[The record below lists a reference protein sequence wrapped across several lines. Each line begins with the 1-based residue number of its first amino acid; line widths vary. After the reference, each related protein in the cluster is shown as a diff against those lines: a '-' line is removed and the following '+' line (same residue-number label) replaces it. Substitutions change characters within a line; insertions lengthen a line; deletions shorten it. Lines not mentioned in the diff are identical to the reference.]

1 MFFILLMEKYMRLS
15 KICILITFFIFN
27 SSVVLSDYENTNGK
41 PIEKSFQDLLKWAT
55 DDIETKIDYIEISND
70 WESLDLEEDDNYG
83 VWVGHSTFLI
93 KKNGITILTDPVFSE
108 RASPFKNIGP
118 KRLIPPAIPL
128 KQLPEIDFITI
139 SHNHYDHLDIRSLKD
154 LYLLNS
160 STIFLVPAGDKKLL
174 ERQKIENVYEYEW
187 WEGYLS
193 DELKITFTPVQHWS
207 KRGLF
212 DRNKSLW
219 GGWYFEFND
228 FSIFHAGDTGYS
240 EDFKSTRMKL
250 GSPKYAFIPIGA
262 YDPEWF
268 MAESH
273 VNPEDAVQIMLDL
286 GAESSFGMHWATFK
300 LTDEDTLEPRERLDA
315 EVKNKKI
322 NSFIAPIPGSI
333 INLD

>member
-1 MFFILLMEKYMRLS
+1 MFFILLMEKYIRLS
-15 KICILITFFIFN
+15 KICILIIFFVFN
-27 SSVVLSDYENTNGK
+27 SSLVLSDYENTNGK

-70 WESLDLEEDDNYG
+70 WESLDFEEDDNYG

-93 KKNGITILTDPVFSE
+93 KKNGITILTDPVFSD

-240 EDFKSTRMKL
+240 EDFKSTRIKL

-286 GAESSFGMHWATFK
+286 GAENSFGMHWATFK

>member
-1 MFFILLMEKYMRLS
+1 MDKYMRLS

-70 WESLDLEEDDNYG
+70 WESLDFEKDDNYG

-93 KKNGITILTDPVFSE
+93 KKNGITILTDPVFSD

>member
-1 MFFILLMEKYMRLS
+1 MEKYMRLS
-15 KICILITFFIFN
+15 KICILIIFFVFN

-70 WESLDLEEDDNYG
+70 WESLDFEEDDNYG

-93 KKNGITILTDPVFSE
+93 KKNGITILTDPVFSD

>member
-1 MFFILLMEKYMRLS
+1 MEKYMRLS
-15 KICILITFFIFN
+15 KICILIIFFVFN

-70 WESLDLEEDDNYG
+70 WESLDFEKDDNYG

-93 KKNGITILTDPVFSE
+93 KKNGITILTDPVFSD

-160 STIFLVPAGDKKLL
+160 NTIFLVPAGDKKLL

-219 GGWYFEFND
+219 GGWFFEFND

-240 EDFKSTRMKL
+240 DDFKITRLKL

-286 GAESSFGMHWATFK
+286 GAENSFGMHWATFK

>member
-15 KICILITFFIFN
+15 KIYILVIFFVFY
-27 SSVVLSDYENTNGK
+27 SSIVLSDYENTNGK

-55 DDIETKIDYIEISND
+55 DDIETKIDYIEMSND
-70 WESLDLEEDDNYG
+70 WESLDFEEDDNYG

-93 KKNGITILTDPVFSE
+93 KKNGITILTDPVFSD

-160 STIFLVPAGDKKLL
+160 NTIFLVPAGDKKLL

-193 DELKITFTPVQHWS
+193 DDLKITFTPVQHWS

-219 GGWYFEFND
+219 GGWFFEFND

-286 GAESSFGMHWATFK
+286 GAENSFGMHWATFK

>member
-1 MFFILLMEKYMRLS
+1 MEKYMRLS
-15 KICILITFFIFN
+15 KTCILITFFIFN

-70 WESLDLEEDDNYG
+70 WESLDFEEDDNYG

-93 KKNGITILTDPVFSE
+93 KKNGITILTDPVFSD

-154 LYLLNS
+154 LYTLNS
-160 STIFLVPAGDKKLL
+160 NTIFLVPAGDKKLL

-219 GGWYFEFND
+219 GGWFFEFND

-240 EDFKSTRMKL
+240 EDFKSTRIKL

-286 GAESSFGMHWATFK
+286 GAENSFGMHWATFK

>member
-1 MFFILLMEKYMRLS
+1 MKKYMRLS
-15 KICILITFFIFN
+15 KICILIIFFIFN
-27 SSVVLSDYENTNGK
+27 SSEVLSDYENTNGK

-70 WESLDLEEDDNYG
+70 WESLDFEEDDNYG

-93 KKNGITILTDPVFSE
+93 KKNGITILTDPVFSD

-154 LYLLNS
+154 LYSLNS
-160 STIFLVPAGDKKLL
+160 NTIFLVPAGDKKLL

-219 GGWYFEFND
+219 GGWFFEFND

-286 GAESSFGMHWATFK
+286 GAENSFGMHWATFK
-300 LTDEDTLEPRERLDA
+300 LTDEDTLEPRERLEA

>member
-1 MFFILLMEKYMRLS
+1 MFFILLMQKYIRLS
-15 KICILITFFIFN
+15 KICILIIFFVFN

-70 WESLDLEEDDNYG
+70 WESLDFEEDDNYG

-93 KKNGITILTDPVFSE
+93 KKNGITILTDPVFSD

-128 KQLPEIDFITI
+128 KKLPEIDFITI

-154 LYLLNS
+154 LYTLNS
-160 STIFLVPAGDKKLL
+160 NTIFLVPAGDKKLL

-219 GGWYFEFND
+219 GGWFFEFND

-240 EDFKSTRMKL
+240 EDFKSTRIKL

-286 GAESSFGMHWATFK
+286 GAENSFGMHWATFK

>member
-1 MFFILLMEKYMRLS
+1 MQPN
-15 KICILITFFIFN
+15 KICFLIIFSVFN
-27 SSVVLSDYENTNGK
+27 SSAALSDYENTNGK

-70 WESLDLEEDDNYG
+70 WESLDFEEDDNYG

-93 KKNGITILTDPVFSE
+93 KKNGITILTDPVFSD

-154 LYLLNS
+154 LYTLNS
-160 STIFLVPAGDKKLL
+160 NTIFLVPAGDKKLL

-219 GGWYFEFND
+219 GGWFFEFND

-240 EDFKSTRMKL
+240 EDFKSTRIKL

-286 GAESSFGMHWATFK
+286 GAENSFGMHWATFK

>member
-1 MFFILLMEKYMRLS
+1 M
-15 KICILITFFIFN
+15 
-27 SSVVLSDYENTNGK
+27 
-41 PIEKSFQDLLKWAT
+41 
-55 DDIETKIDYIEISND
+55 
-70 WESLDLEEDDNYG
+70 
-83 VWVGHSTFLI
+83 
-93 KKNGITILTDPVFSE
+93 
-108 RASPFKNIGP
+108 
-118 KRLIPPAIPL
+118 
-128 KQLPEIDFITI
+128 
-139 SHNHYDHLDIRSLKD
+139 
-154 LYLLNS
+154 
-160 STIFLVPAGDKKLL
+160 PAGDKKLL

-219 GGWYFEFND
+219 GGWFFEFND

-240 EDFKSTRMKL
+240 EDFKSTRIKL

-286 GAESSFGMHWATFK
+286 GAENSFGMHWATFK

-333 INLD
+333 IKLD

>member
-15 KICILITFFIFN
+15 KICILIIFFIFN

-55 DDIETKIDYIEISND
+55 DDIETKIDYIEISYD
-70 WESLDLEEDDNYG
+70 WESLDFEKDDNYG

-93 KKNGITILTDPVFSE
+93 KKNGITILTDPVFSD

-154 LYLLNS
+154 LYSLNS
-160 STIFLVPAGDKKLL
+160 NTIFLVPAGDKKLL

-219 GGWYFEFND
+219 GGWFFEFND

-286 GAESSFGMHWATFK
+286 GAENSFGMHWATFK

>member
-1 MFFILLMEKYMRLS
+1 MDMRLN
-15 KICILITFFIFN
+15 KICILIIFFVFN

-70 WESLDLEEDDNYG
+70 WESLDFEEDDNYG

-93 KKNGITILTDPVFSE
+93 KKNGITILTDPVFSD

-118 KRLIPPAIPL
+118 KRLIPPAIPI
-128 KQLPEIDFITI
+128 KKLPAIDFITI

-160 STIFLVPAGDKKLL
+160 NTIFLVPAGDKKLL

-219 GGWYFEFND
+219 GGWFFEFND

-240 EDFKSTRMKL
+240 EDFKSTRIKL

-286 GAESSFGMHWATFK
+286 GAENSFGMHWATFK

>member
-1 MFFILLMEKYMRLS
+1 MRLN
-15 KICILITFFIFN
+15 KIYFLIIFFVFN
-27 SSVVLSDYENTNGK
+27 SSAVLSDYENTNGK

-70 WESLDLEEDDNYG
+70 WESLDFEEDDNYG

-93 KKNGITILTDPVFSE
+93 KKNGITILTDPVFSD

-154 LYLLNS
+154 LYSLNS
-160 STIFLVPAGDKKLL
+160 NTIFLVPAGDKKLL

-219 GGWYFEFND
+219 GGWFFEFND

-240 EDFKSTRMKL
+240 EDFKSTRIKL

-286 GAESSFGMHWATFK
+286 GAENSFGMHWATFK

>member
-1 MFFILLMEKYMRLS
+1 MEKYIRLS
-15 KICILITFFIFN
+15 KICILIIFFVFN
-27 SSVVLSDYENTNGK
+27 SSLVLSDYENTNGK

-70 WESLDLEEDDNYG
+70 WESLDFEEDDNYG

-93 KKNGITILTDPVFSE
+93 KKNGITILTDPVFSD

-128 KQLPEIDFITI
+128 KKLPEIDFITI

-154 LYLLNS
+154 LYTLNS
-160 STIFLVPAGDKKLL
+160 NTIFLVPAGDKKLL

-219 GGWYFEFND
+219 GGWFFEFND

-240 EDFKSTRMKL
+240 EDFKSTRIKL

-286 GAESSFGMHWATFK
+286 GAENSFGMHWATFK

>member
-1 MFFILLMEKYMRLS
+1 MFFILLMEKYIRLS
-15 KICILITFFIFN
+15 KICILIIFFVFN
-27 SSVVLSDYENTNGK
+27 SSLVLSDYENTNGK

-70 WESLDLEEDDNYG
+70 WESLDFEEDDNYG

-93 KKNGITILTDPVFSE
+93 KKNGITILTDPVFSD

-154 LYLLNS
+154 LYTLNS
-160 STIFLVPAGDKKLL
+160 NTIFLVPAGDKKLL

-219 GGWYFEFND
+219 GGWFFEFND

-240 EDFKSTRMKL
+240 EDFKSTRIKL

-286 GAESSFGMHWATFK
+286 GAENSFGMHWATFK

>member
-15 KICILITFFIFN
+15 KICILIIFFVFN

-70 WESLDLEEDDNYG
+70 WESLDFEEDDNYG

-93 KKNGITILTDPVFSE
+93 KKNGITILTDPVFSD

-118 KRLIPPAIPL
+118 KRLIPPAIPI
-128 KQLPEIDFITI
+128 KKLPAIDFITI

-160 STIFLVPAGDKKLL
+160 NTIFLVPAGDKKLL

-286 GAESSFGMHWATFK
+286 GAENSFGMHWATFK

>member
-1 MFFILLMEKYMRLS
+1 MRLN
-15 KICILITFFIFN
+15 KIYFLIIFFVFN
-27 SSVVLSDYENTNGK
+27 SSVALSDYENTNGK

-70 WESLDLEEDDNYG
+70 WESLDFEEDDNYG

-93 KKNGITILTDPVFSE
+93 KKNGITILTDPVFSD

-128 KQLPEIDFITI
+128 KKLPEIDFITI

-219 GGWYFEFND
+219 GGWFFEFND

-240 EDFKSTRMKL
+240 EDFKSTRIKL

-286 GAESSFGMHWATFK
+286 GAENSFGMHWATFK

>member
-1 MFFILLMEKYMRLS
+1 MRLS
-15 KICILITFFIFN
+15 KTCILITFFIFN

-70 WESLDLEEDDNYG
+70 WESLDFEEDDNYG

-93 KKNGITILTDPVFSE
+93 KKNGITILTDPVFSD

-286 GAESSFGMHWATFK
+286 GAENSFGMHWATFK

>member
-1 MFFILLMEKYMRLS
+1 MRLN
-15 KICILITFFIFN
+15 KIYFLIIFFVFN
-27 SSVVLSDYENTNGK
+27 SSVALSDYENTNGK

-70 WESLDLEEDDNYG
+70 WESLDFEEDDNYG

-93 KKNGITILTDPVFSE
+93 KKNGITILTDPVFSD

-240 EDFKSTRMKL
+240 EDFKSTRIKL

-286 GAESSFGMHWATFK
+286 GAENSFGMHWATFK

>member
-1 MFFILLMEKYMRLS
+1 MEKYMRLS
-15 KICILITFFIFN
+15 KICILVIFFVFN

-55 DDIETKIDYIEISND
+55 DDIETKIDYIEVSND
-70 WESLDLEEDDNYG
+70 WESLDFEEDDNYG

-93 KKNGITILTDPVFSE
+93 KKNGITILTDPVFSD

>member
-1 MFFILLMEKYMRLS
+1 MFFILLMEKYIRLS
-15 KICILITFFIFN
+15 KICILIIFFVLN
-27 SSVVLSDYENTNGK
+27 SSLVLSDYENTNGK

-70 WESLDLEEDDNYG
+70 WESLNFEEDDNYG

-93 KKNGITILTDPVFSE
+93 KKNGITILTDPVFSD

-160 STIFLVPAGDKKLL
+160 NTIFLVPAGDKKLL

-219 GGWYFEFND
+219 GGWFFEFND

-240 EDFKSTRMKL
+240 EDFKSTRIKL

-286 GAESSFGMHWATFK
+286 GAENSFGMHWATFK

>member
-15 KICILITFFIFN
+15 KIYILVIFFVFY
-27 SSVVLSDYENTNGK
+27 SSIVLSDYENTNGK

-70 WESLDLEEDDNYG
+70 WESLDFEEDDNYG

-93 KKNGITILTDPVFSE
+93 KKNGITILTDPVFSD

-154 LYLLNS
+154 LYSLNS
-160 STIFLVPAGDKKLL
+160 NTIFLVPAGDKRLL

-187 WEGYLS
+187 WEGYSS
-193 DELKITFTPVQHWS
+193 DDLKITFTPVQHWS

-219 GGWYFEFND
+219 GGWFFEFND

-286 GAESSFGMHWATFK
+286 GAENSFGMHWATFK

>member
-1 MFFILLMEKYMRLS
+1 MRLN
-15 KICILITFFIFN
+15 KIYFLIIFFVFN
-27 SSVVLSDYENTNGK
+27 SSVALSDYENTNGK

-70 WESLDLEEDDNYG
+70 WESLDFEEDDNYG

-93 KKNGITILTDPVFSE
+93 KKNGITILTDPVFSD

>member
-1 MFFILLMEKYMRLS
+1 MEKYMRLS

-55 DDIETKIDYIEISND
+55 DDNETKIDYIEISND
-70 WESLDLEEDDNYG
+70 WESLDFEEDDNYG

-93 KKNGITILTDPVFSE
+93 KKNGITILTDPVFSD

>member
-1 MFFILLMEKYMRLS
+1 MDMRLN
-15 KICILITFFIFN
+15 KICILIIFFVFN

-70 WESLDLEEDDNYG
+70 WESLDFEEDDNYG

-93 KKNGITILTDPVFSE
+93 KKNGITILTDPVFSD

-118 KRLIPPAIPL
+118 KRLIPPAIPI
-128 KQLPEIDFITI
+128 KKLPAIDFITI

-154 LYLLNS
+154 LYSLNS
-160 STIFLVPAGDKKLL
+160 NTIFLVPAGDKKLL

-219 GGWYFEFND
+219 GGWFFEFND

-240 EDFKSTRMKL
+240 EDFKSTRIKL

-286 GAESSFGMHWATFK
+286 GAENSFGMHWATFK
-300 LTDEDTLEPRERLDA
+300 LTDEDTLEPRERLEA

>member
-1 MFFILLMEKYMRLS
+1 MFFILLMEKYIRLS
-15 KICILITFFIFN
+15 KICILIIFFVFN
-27 SSVVLSDYENTNGK
+27 SSLVLSDYENTNGK

-70 WESLDLEEDDNYG
+70 WESLDFEEDDNYG

-93 KKNGITILTDPVFSE
+93 KKNGITILTDPVFSD

-240 EDFKSTRMKL
+240 EDFKSTRIKL

-286 GAESSFGMHWATFK
+286 GAENSFGMHWATFK

-322 NSFIAPIPGSI
+322 NSFIAPIPGTI

>member
-1 MFFILLMEKYMRLS
+1 MRLS
-15 KICILITFFIFN
+15 KICILIIFFIFN

-70 WESLDLEEDDNYG
+70 WESLDFEEDDNYG

-93 KKNGITILTDPVFSE
+93 KKNGITILTDPVFSD

-160 STIFLVPAGDKKLL
+160 NTIFLVPAGDKKLL

-286 GAESSFGMHWATFK
+286 GAENSFGMHWGTFK